1 MTNIKKLGALLLF
14 VVVSGFPLQAQQAA
28 QSGGSATDA
37 SQQAVQN
44 GTGQQPADTGQQ
56 TENQS
61 MQPDT
66 HPLTGIDMLGVG
78 TIVGRS
84 YLQPVFAIGEAGST
98 NTAVVPGLADY
109 ETETLP
115 IGGLELQTQ
124 GEKNSLALQ
133 YVGGGLLYNKRPS
146 LDSYFNEFG
155 LTDVV
160 ALKRLQLE
168 FSEHLDYLPGTSY
181 GFPALYVTGGFQA
194 ASFGTA
200 EGLGSGVAD
209 LNPMF
214 GGASFIMTGL
224 FGTTSASS
232 AVEAS
237 YSATAR
243 TSVTAAGVYTTLQF
257 NTRSTL
263 TNMNEYLGS
272 LGIDHE
278 ISARD
283 KIGIMADYAQIYYS
297 GVGIS
302 TDFSTVGLSYG
313 HQITGRLSFQAFA
326 GPEFVVQHTATQGAI
341 SSTMA
346 AGSAGLTYEVTNT
359 TLSGYVGRFAYPGSG
374 LITGAEVT
382 TASLHA
388 THKMT
393 RTWDFDTFV
402 SGARTSG
409 FQGSIAPNGNR
420 FSYWFA
426 GANLQHPISHTISLT
441 LGYEYLSQS
450 AGTAICN
457 PVVCGNGSGMNV
469 FGIGLSFRP
478 RPIGL

>member
-1 MTNIKKLGALLLF
+1 MTNTQKLGVLLLF
-14 VVVSGFPLQAQQAA
+14 IAASSMALYAQQ
-28 QSGGSATDA
+28 D
-37 SQQAVQN
+37 SQAGADN
-44 GTGQQPADTGQQ
+44 STGTSQQPAAPGADQQ
-56 TENQS
+56 AGNQT

-78 TIVGRS
+78 NIVGRS
-84 YLQPVFAIGEAGST
+84 YLQPVFAIGESGST
-98 NTAVVPGLADY
+98 NTEVVPGLADY
-109 ETETLP
+109 ETETFP

-133 YVGGGLLYNKRPS
+133 YVGGGMLYNKRPS

-155 LTDVV
+155 LNDIIS
-160 ALKRLQLE
+160 LKRLQLE
-168 FSEHLDYLPGTSY
+168 FSEHMDYLPGTSY
-181 GFPALYVTGGFQA
+181 GFPGLFVTGGLQA
-194 ASFGTA
+194 ANFGTE
-200 EGLGSGVAD
+200 EGLGSGLGNV
-209 LNPMF
+209 NPMF
-214 GGASFIMTGL
+214 GGGSFIMTGL

-232 AVEAS
+232 AVEGT

-257 NTRSTL
+257 NRGSSL

-272 LGIDHE
+272 LGINHE
-278 ISARD
+278 LTARD
-283 KIGIMADYAQIYYS
+283 TIGVMGDYAQVYYS

-302 TDFSTVGLSYG
+302 TNFSTVGLSYG

-326 GPEFVVQHTATQGAI
+326 GPEFVVQHTPTQGAI
-341 SSTMA
+341 SSTLA
-346 AGSAGLTYEVTNT
+346 AGNVGLSYKLPNT
-359 TLSGYVGRFAYPGSG
+359 SFSGYVGRFAYPGSG

-382 TASLHA
+382 MASIQA
-388 THKMT
+388 SHKMT
-393 RTWDFDTFV
+393 RTWSIDTFV

-420 FSYWFA
+420 FTYWFA
-426 GANLQHPISHTISLT
+426 GTNLQHPVSHTVSLT

-450 AGTAICN
+450 AGAAVCN
-457 PVVCGNGSGMNV
+457 SVVCGSGPGMNV
-469 FGIGLSFRP
+469 FGVGLSFRP